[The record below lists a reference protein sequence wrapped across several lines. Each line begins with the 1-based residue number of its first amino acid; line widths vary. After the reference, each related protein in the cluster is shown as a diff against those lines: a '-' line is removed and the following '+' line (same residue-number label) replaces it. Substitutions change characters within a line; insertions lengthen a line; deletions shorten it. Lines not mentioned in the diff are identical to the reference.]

1 MRFWL
6 SRLIPWL
13 GVEQASRSGISTKLK
28 DPDEFRRTLLARIET
43 PASI

>member
-13 GVEQASRSGISTKLK
+13 DENSTQKLK
-28 DPDEFRRTLLARIET
+28 DPDELKQILLQRIQHPRQL
-43 PASI
+43 PA